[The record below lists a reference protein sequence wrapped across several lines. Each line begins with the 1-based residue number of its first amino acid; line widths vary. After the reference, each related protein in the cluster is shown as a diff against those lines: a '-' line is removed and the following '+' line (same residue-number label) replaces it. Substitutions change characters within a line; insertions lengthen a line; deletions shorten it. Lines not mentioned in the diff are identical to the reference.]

1 MIHVQEKAEQEKEL
15 KESARLKQAF
25 ETYFS
30 FSDAF
35 FAQNPTSKPIS
46 ERQDF
51 RIYLIALANVPQV
64 IRLYKILKNALV
76 QDAIYNK
83 DYWHLTDGYL
93 SERADNFAL
102 FMQEVDCSAVAFG
115 EIVIDLYN
123 EGKIVDLERFTS
135 FGHSCIKKILAKA
148 ETQENIS
155 CYQFAEI
162 TILKH
167 LDRVLKEILLSYELA
182 EKLTSPN

>member
-15 KESARLKQAF
+15 RESARLKQAF

-30 FSDAF
+30 FSDAYF
-35 FAQNPTSKPIS
+35 EQDPSAKPIS

-64 IRLYKILKNALV
+64 IKLFNILKNALV

-102 FMQEVDCSAVAFG
+102 RC
-115 EIVIDLYN
+115 
-123 EGKIVDLERFTS
+123 K
-135 FGHSCIKKILAKA
+135 
-148 ETQENIS
+148 
-155 CYQFAEI
+155 
-162 TILKH
+162 
-167 LDRVLKEILLSYELA
+167 
-182 EKLTSPN
+182 